1 MAGQIIPEA
10 AKEKLV
16 TMGSAFVTGVGMS
29 FVVKKWPAAG
39 IIGNFVAVG
48 GGLLGALVT
57 KGWIAEIGEG
67 VASGGAAILGST
79 IAWLPEASAEKRLS
93 TEVKRGDKKIQLQL
107 NSGPAGAT
115 GEAAAIAARASASG
129 STLEF

>member
-1 MAGQIIPEA
+1 MAGQIGIPEA

-39 IIGNFVAVG
+39 IIGNIVAVG
-48 GGLLGALVT
+48 AGLLGALVT

-67 VASGGAAILGST
+67 VGSGGAAILGST
-79 IAWLPEASAEKRLS
+79 IAWLPEAGAEKGL
-93 TEVKRGDKKIQLQL
+93 TAEVTKDGKKIKLQL

-115 GEAAAIAARASASG
+115 GEAEAKAARASV
-129 STLEF
+129 LEI